1 MLLCFT
7 AYYTKFQSFQC
18 LYQYFH
24 ENSSILTK
32 TLGFFRTMLI
42 DRIWVR
48 YEYRAIGIWLISV
61 AEISFLNCKNI
72 ASSSYI
78 RNTHPKFQFLWPF
91 LNFYEHYYCY
101 LLTYLPL
108 QWGESIAVQY
118 SALQNT
124 LWFWNVRLKNFVFS
138 AALWQHTLKILHKIK
153 LLLLLEI

>member
-108 QWGESIAVQY
+108 CTMGREY
-118 SALQNT
+118 S
-124 LWFWNVRLKNFVFS
+124 S
-138 AALWQHTLKILHKIK
+138 AIQCITKYIMIL
-153 LLLLLEI
+153 ERET